1 MARVKNNHKFL
12 DFDAIDGRKHMM
24 DAIEEMT
31 PGNTP
36 LVLDIGDEDPDDSYS
51 SIAYEKGF
59 TLLLYLERLI
69 FFQGVRASIFF
80 SYFDSTVRRI
90 EGFFHALF

>member
-36 LVLDIGDEDPDDSYS
+36 LVLDIYILHVTFNSRE
-51 SIAYEKGF
+51 
-59 TLLLYLERLI
+59 
-69 FFQGVRASIFF
+69 
-80 SYFDSTVRRI
+80 
-90 EGFFHALF
+90 